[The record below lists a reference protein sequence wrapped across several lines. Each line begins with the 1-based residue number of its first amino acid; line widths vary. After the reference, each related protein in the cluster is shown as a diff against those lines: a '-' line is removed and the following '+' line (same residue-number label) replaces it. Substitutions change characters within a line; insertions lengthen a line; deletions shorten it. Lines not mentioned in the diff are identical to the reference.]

1 MYGAA
6 GGEVEPWALVVIRR
20 LHRDAQAERSHV
32 RPHLF
37 DVREAVIFLA
47 AEAFLVPA
55 TGKRARGLCHG
66 KSLVTAGWSCC
77 LIRSA
82 GAAAGWVPPRCRS
95 VPRPVGDPAGL

>member
-55 TGKRARGLCHG
+55 TGKRAVRGPDRVLLLVVDDNQVGERARGLCHG

-82 GAAAGWVPPRCRS
+82 
-95 VPRPVGDPAGL
+95 